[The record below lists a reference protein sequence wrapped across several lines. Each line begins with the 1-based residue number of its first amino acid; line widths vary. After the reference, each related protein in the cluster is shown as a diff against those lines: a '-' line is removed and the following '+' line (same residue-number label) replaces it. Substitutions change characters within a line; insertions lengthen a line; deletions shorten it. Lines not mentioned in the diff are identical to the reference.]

1 MQSQQSTELAAIE
14 PDVSYPIK
22 NFVPARVEA
31 EIGSLNP
38 TPTQRI
44 LARKC
49 PKLAMKKFDDVRY
62 TDPSRVGDASYTTSL
77 TSSAFHY
84 Q

>member
-14 PDVSYPIK
+14 PDVNYPIK
-22 NFVPARVEA
+22 NFVPKSVEA
-31 EIGSLNP
+31 ETSSLNP
-38 TPTQRI
+38 TPIQRI

-49 PKLAMKKFDDVRY
+49 PRLAMKNFDDVDY
-62 TDPSRVGDASYTTSL
+62 TDPGRVSDASYTTSL
-77 TSSAFHY
+77 TSSVFHY